1 MIDDERINLED
12 LIKQAEREAKAAVE
26 RTVEHEVPLLDVIA
40 AFGVSTEAYI
50 RSIHHTYGIFP
61 GESEK
66 LAVTSMMTGV
76 LAVLKAHEQFGG
88 DKTAL
93 WELSEKF
100 YDQALLNAMGKAGD
114 DNG

>member
-1 MIDDERINLED
+1 MIDNERINLED
-12 LIKQAEREAKAAVE
+12 LLKQAEREARASFEQGAGK
-26 RTVEHEVPLLDVIA
+26 TVTLLDVIA
-40 AFGVSTEAYI
+40 AFGCATEAYI
-50 RSIHHTYGIFP
+50 RSIHHTCGTFP

-76 LAVLKAHEQFGG
+76 LTVLKAHEQFGI

-100 YDQALLNAMGKAGD
+100 YGQALLNATGKAGD